1 MYFDRFSHTNREKGS
16 LHKAMESMQLEL
28 LDLRGRLE
36 ELKCTKQEAERQ
48 LISSQEIHRQ
58 QVISLQQDRRDEAS
72 TRETLDRRLAEL
84 RGELERLQT
93 ENAAEWGRRERVETE
108 RQALERENKKLR
120 TAISDLQVDQLDS
133 FLDWQFSP
141 QIFYLVGLNQE
152 RLEKKCF
159 NSSSSSGGG
168 GHSGSG
174 PDSEMTKIH
183 EELEERNKELLE
195 LRHAHNKLKKALQD
209 RSVELGHG
217 LRRAEHSEAEVKLYF
232 V

>member
-133 FLDWQFSP
+133 FLD
-141 QIFYLVGLNQE
+141 
-152 RLEKKCF
+152 
-159 NSSSSSGGG
+159 
-168 GHSGSG
+168 
-174 PDSEMTKIH
+174 
-183 EELEERNKELLE
+183 
-195 LRHAHNKLKKALQD
+195 
-209 RSVELGHG
+209 
-217 LRRAEHSEAEVKLYF
+217 
-232 V
+232 

>member
-1 MYFDRFSHTNREKGS
+1 
-16 LHKAMESMQLEL
+16 MQLEL

-120 TAISDLQVDQLDS
+120 TALSDLQVLYCEKLVFFSSLFMTIFIFRILGTFGEEMFQLVFEFGQWRS
-133 FLDWQFSP
+133 FGIWT
-141 QIFYLVGLNQE
+141 GL
-152 RLEKKCF
+152 
-159 NSSSSSGGG
+159 
-168 GHSGSG
+168 
-174 PDSEMTKIH
+174 
-183 EELEERNKELLE
+183 
-195 LRHAHNKLKKALQD
+195 
-209 RSVELGHG
+209 
-217 LRRAEHSEAEVKLYF
+217 
-232 V
+232 